1 MPFVF
6 HTVPKVSFNTIRQT
20 PKVDDTQIKRYGGQ
34 LGYRDSRI
42 GEKSW

>member
-1 MPFVF
+1 MGVR
-6 HTVPKVSFNTIRQT
+6 FNMLVT
-20 PKVDDTQIKRYGGQ
+20 TQIKRYGGQ